1 MSKVV
6 PKEVR
11 EYWKSKLAEKFSKRK
26 QDLETMHHFQIQ
38 KDAEKNVPSF
48 KKSLKLD
55 NILKD
60 LLVKQKA
67 YQQYIKQKSDKE
79 QALKLAFENAI
90 EKVAD
95 NLDEWAK
102 KRAWDMSIPSLGSF
116 DRDDKDVYDIHHKY
130 TKAIEEACY
139 NETKK
144 KYIESKA
151 GKEIKQLR
159 DDKER
164 AMDIMHSDMISTDWL
179 KAIQSICKSAQIPC
193 GIPSTE
199 TKQLTN

>member
-11 EYWKSKLAEKFSKRK
+11 EYWKSKLRDKFEKRK
-26 QDLETMHHFQIQ
+26 QDLDTMHHFQIQ
-38 KDAEKNVPSF
+38 KDSEKNLSSF

-55 NILKD
+55 SALKN
-60 LLVKQKA
+60 LLTKQKA
-67 YQQYIKQKSDKE
+67 YQQYIKQKTDKE
-79 QALKLAFENAI
+79 TELKIAFEKSI
-90 EKVAD
+90 ESVYD
-95 NLDEWAK
+95 NLYQWSK
-102 KRAWDMSIPSLGSF
+102 KRSWDIGIPSLDSF
-116 DRDDKDVYDIHHKY
+116 DRDDKDLYDIHAKY
-130 TKAIEEACY
+130 IKSIEDACFH
-139 NETKK
+139 ETKK

-199 TKQLTN
+199 TKQLEN

>member
-1 MSKVV
+1 
-6 PKEVR
+6 
-11 EYWKSKLAEKFSKRK
+11 
-26 QDLETMHHFQIQ
+26 
-38 KDAEKNVPSF
+38 
-48 KKSLKLD
+48 
-55 NILKD
+55 
-60 LLVKQKA
+60 
-67 YQQYIKQKSDKE
+67 
-79 QALKLAFENAI
+79 
-90 EKVAD
+90 
-95 NLDEWAK
+95 
-102 KRAWDMSIPSLGSF
+102 MSIPSLGSF

>member
-116 DRDDKDVYDIHHKY
+116 DRDDKEVYDIHHKY

-144 KYIESKA
+144 N
-151 GKEIKQLR
+151 
-159 DDKER
+159 
-164 AMDIMHSDMISTDWL
+164 T
-179 KAIQSICKSAQIPC
+179 
-193 GIPSTE
+193 
-199 TKQLTN
+199 